1 MRRIVACHVIVIVGA
16 AAWKVRVTSMY
27 MARYHTVW
35 MFVNVMM
42 CVLWGGCPMGNG
54 NVV

>member
-1 MRRIVACHVIVIVGA
+1 MRRIVECRIVIIVRA

-35 MFVNVMM
+35 MFVNVVM
-42 CVLWGGCPMGNG
+42 CVFWGGCGMGNG